1 MGRRE
6 GENGSKT
13 CHRQER
19 STCCPQA
26 DLGEE
31 AEWEDAGT
39 QRSVASQTSAGQ
51 GETHMF
57 MYRMVGIKTKAYPT
71 SLEKSN
77 SWARAPPQT
86 TRSKAFINDLLGEA
100 RLGVTAA
107 QLERGHSTRED

>member
-39 QRSVASQTSAGQ
+39 QRSVASQPSAGQ

-71 SLEKSN
+71 KPGKE
-77 SWARAPPQT
+77 Q
-86 TRSKAFINDLLGEA
+86 LLGQSPI
-100 RLGVTAA
+100 T
-107 QLERGHSTRED
+107 DN